1 MIKIIRICFLF
12 FKTLPSEGTA
22 NLGLSKK
29 KKAVGLD
36 YHNKNFAGD
45 HAFLY
50 ITFPLRHHYEQR
62 ETA

>member
-1 MIKIIRICFLF
+1 MIEIIVICFLF
-12 FKTLPSEGTA
+12 FKTWSFEGTA
-22 NLGLSKK
+22 NFGRSK

-36 YHNKNFAGD
+36 YHNNNFAGD